1 MKPTLLVLAA
11 GMGSRYGSLKQVDA
25 FGPSGETIID
35 YSVYD
40 AIRAG
45 FGKVVF
51 IIRKHIEK
59 EFKEV
64 FGERFSADIDVDFV
78 FQELDNIPEGYKIHP
93 ERVKPWGT
101 AHAVLMAKDA
111 IEEPFA
117 VINADDF
124 YGRDAFQKLGNYL
137 TNLNSADTKSYS
149 MVGYKLKNTLSDFG
163 TVNRG
168 VCVVDD
174 QGYLK
179 SVTECVKIE
188 RKEDGIIRYPDDS
201 GIACELEDDTVVSMN
216 MWGCVPSVFDEIAT
230 RFEQFLAQRGEEI
243 KSEYYIPTLITEL
256 IEEDIARVKMLTTD
270 STWFGV
276 TYQDDKPVVVES
288 LKKLV
293 DQQEYP
299 TPLWEQ

>member
-40 AIRAG
+40 AVRAG

-51 IIRKHIEK
+51 IIRKNIEK

-64 FGERFSADIDVDFV
+64 FGERFSGDIEVDFV
-78 FQELDNIPEGYKIHP
+78 FQELDKTPDGYKIHP
-93 ERVKPWGT
+93 DRVKPWGT

-111 IEEPFA
+111 IQEPFA

-124 YGRDAFQKLGNYL
+124 YGRDAFQKLGTYL
-137 TNLNSADTKSYS
+137 SNLNSDDTKHYS
-149 MVGYKLKNTLSDFG
+149 MVGYRLKNTLSDFG

-168 VCVVDD
+168 VCVVDE

-188 RKEDGIIRYPDDS
+188 RKEDGIIRYPDES
-201 GIACELEDDTVVSMN
+201 GQELELEDDTVVSMN
-216 MWGCVPSVFDEIAT
+216 MWGCVPSVFDEIGA
-230 RFEQFLAQRGEEI
+230 RFEQFLAQRGEEL

-276 TYQDDKPVVVES
+276 TYQDDKPVVVAS
-288 LKKLV
+288 LKTLV
-293 DQQEYP
+293 EQNEYP
-299 TPLWEQ
+299 TPLWEK

>member
-51 IIRKHIEK
+51 IIRKNIET

-64 FGERFSADIDVDFV
+64 FGERFSSDIEVDFV
-78 FQELDNIPEGYKIHP
+78 FQELDYIPQGFEIHP
-93 ERVKPWGT
+93 DRVKPWGT
-101 AHAVLMAKDA
+101 AHAVWMAKDV
-111 IEEPFA
+111 IDEPFA

-124 YGRDAFQKLGNYL
+124 YGRDAFKKLGDYL
-137 TNLNSADTKSYS
+137 TSLNKEDTSSYS
-149 MVGYKLKNTLSDFG
+149 MVGYMLKNTLSDFG

-168 VCVVDD
+168 VCIVNNE
-174 QGYLK
+174 GYLS

-188 RKEDGIIRYPDDS
+188 RKEDGVIRYPDET
-201 GIACELEDDTVVSMN
+201 GELKPLGDETMVSMN
-216 MWGCVPSVFDEIAT
+216 MWGCVPSIFCEIES
-230 RFEQFLAQRGEEI
+230 RFEAFLAKRGNEL

-256 IEEDIARVKMLTTD
+256 IEEKIAKVNVL
-270 STWFGV
+270 STNSSWFGV
-276 TYQDDKPVVVES
+276 TYQDDKPMVINS
-288 LKKLV
+288 LKELV
-293 DQQEYP
+293 EQNEYP
-299 TPLWEQ
+299 SPLWS